1 MLDISQLILGKVN
14 IFLSLYRYIN
24 VRLIVALCIFSWQA
38 YHSMAKCVAALTLT
52 HPSEAVGV
60 VNRFLMDVTNP
71 RSPTVQSFSLLAIG
85 EIGKHM

>member
-1 MLDISQLILGKVN
+1 MNEGLETDWSAFDADN
-14 IFLSLYRYIN
+14 IDQFLTLTT
-24 VRLIVALCIFSWQA
+24 FSHQA

-52 HPSEAVGV
+52 HPGEAVGV
-60 VNRFLMDVTNP
+60 VDRFLMDVTNP

>member
-1 MLDISQLILGKVN
+1 MLG
-14 IFLSLYRYIN
+14 LSLKEGQERTI
-24 VRLIVALCIFSWQA
+24 ITSPFPCQA